1 MAQKRKGKQKNIGKW
16 VGRGFLLALLIAAG
30 VVSYLVWDNY
40 FNDRKEESKKEEASK
55 VEEVEEVET
64 SEETE
69 AELTSSAEGEEK
81 KVKQYE
87 GEDANSFADLT
98 GAITYAGVSGG
109 FLKIR
114 VNIDQYLESGTCT
127 LALRKE
133 GANTYSAEARIVA
146 SASTATCEGFDVS
159 TGELEGGDYAIVL
172 YISSG
177 EKTGEI
183 DGEVRV

>member
-1 MAQKRKGKQKNIGKW
+1 MAQKRKSKQRNIGKW

-30 VVSYLVWDNY
+30 VVAYLVWDNY
-40 FNDRKEESKKEEASK
+40 FNDKKEEPKKEDEASK
-55 VEEVEEVET
+55 VEEAEEKK
-64 SEETE
+64 EEPE
-69 AELTSSAEGEEK
+69 AELAGAEVEK
-81 KVKQYE
+81 KEVKQYE
-87 GEDANSFADLT
+87 GEDANNFADLT
-98 GAITYAGVSGG
+98 GAITYTGVSGG
-109 FLKIR
+109 FLRIR

-133 GANTYSAEARIVA
+133 GANIYSAEARIVA
-146 SASTATCEGFDVS
+146 SASTATCEGFDIPTS
-159 TGELEGGDYAIVL
+159 ELETGDYVIVI

>member
-1 MAQKRKGKQKNIGKW
+1 MPQKRKSKQRNIGKW
-16 VGRGFLLALLIAAG
+16 VGRGFLLVLLIAAG
-30 VVSYLVWDNY
+30 VVAYLVWDNY
-40 FNDRKEESKKEEASK
+40 FNDKKEEPKKEETSK
-55 VEEVEEVET
+55 VEEVKEVET
-64 SEETE
+64 TEATE
-69 AELTSSAEGEEK
+69 AELTNSAEGEEK

-109 FLKIR
+109 FLRIR

-133 GANTYSAEARIVA
+133 GANIYSAEARIVA
-146 SASTATCEGFDVS
+146 SASTATCEGFDIS
-159 TGELEGGDYAIVL
+159 ADELESGNYTVVI

-177 EKTGEI
+177 EKNGEI
-183 DGEVRV
+183 DGEVKV